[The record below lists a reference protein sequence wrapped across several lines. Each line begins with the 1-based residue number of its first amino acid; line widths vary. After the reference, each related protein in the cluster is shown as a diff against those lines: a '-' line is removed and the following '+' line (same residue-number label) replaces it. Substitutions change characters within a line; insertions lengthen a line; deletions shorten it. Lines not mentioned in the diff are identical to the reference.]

1 MNYTNILLPE
11 TKYHCFCLSLAMYTQ
26 NNAKPTNLNRKC
38 MHADLWQKKFIEN
51 AWNGSFEN
59 DMVEGLGGDQV
70 LVSGKSCGI
79 TID

>member
-38 MHADLWQKKFIEN
+38 MHADLWQKSSLKMPETVVLKMT
-51 AWNGSFEN
+51 WLRGW
-59 DMVEGLGGDQV
+59 GGNQV